1 MTLRA
6 NSAACRPARRTVS
19 TATASRLPSPT
30 YAIWA
35 STTVCLAKA
44 SKRRCHGTSERR
56 PRCTSFCRCLDLCR
70 NVKQLLKRLAV
81 TYGVRYP
88 ILASCRITQLYDSG
102 ACVYF
107 YFGLNYRGLADPLH
121 VYESIETAARDEII
135 ACGGSI
141 SHHHGGKHEQEVAFV

>member
-1 MTLRA
+1 M
-6 NSAACRPARRTVS
+6 
-19 TATASRLPSPT
+19 
-30 YAIWA
+30 
-35 STTVCLAKA
+35 
-44 SKRRCHGTSERR
+44 
-56 PRCTSFCRCLDLCR
+56 
-70 NVKQLLKRLAV
+70 KQLLKRLAV

-121 VYESIETAARDEII
+121 VHEAIETAARDEII

-141 SHHHGGKHEQEVAFV
+141 SHHHGGQFDMRVDY